1 MNKKEPIKA
10 AVEHNKTWNREM
22 RRKLQKK
29 LPKHLREIANDI
41 TKWNNMYE
49 GKDDKKLEE
58 LILDRIRPLS
68 FEDLMVLTSYL
79 ENVIPQQN
87 LNT

>member
-1 MNKKEPIKA
+1 MNKKESIKT
-10 AVEHNKTWNREM
+10 AVDHNMTWNREM

-79 ENVIPQQN
+79 ENVIPQKN
-87 LNT
+87 LDT